1 MKKIP
6 VALQLFTLREEADKD
21 FKGTLR
27 KVAEMGF
34 DGVELAGHGGLDIL
48 EVKEALQSCGLQA
61 ISSHVPLADLR
72 NDLKKVLEEQLE
84 LGVKFIVCPY
94 LTEEERDYA
103 LLISDLNAIGK
114 RCHEAGL
121 TLCYHH
127 HDFEVLTEYN
137 GRPAL
142 SSILE
147 ETSVKAELD
156 VYWLTYAGENPPKWI
171 ERYHPPLVHLKDMTT
186 DGERFFAELGTG
198 GVDLEPVFSLEE
210 SANIQ
215 WWIVEQDASK
225 TSPIESVRKSMDYLK
240 QIGLA

>member
-1 MKKIP
+1 MRKIP
-6 VALQLFTLREEADKD
+6 VALQLYTLREEVKKD

-34 DGVELAGHGGLDIL
+34 DGVELAGHGGLGIV

-72 NDLKKVLEEQLE
+72 NDLEKVLEEQLE

-103 LLISDLNAIGK
+103 LLISDLNDIGE

-142 SSILE
+142 ASILE
-147 ETSVKAELD
+147 ETNVKAELD
-156 VYWLTYAGENPPKWI
+156 LYWLTYAGENPAKWI
-171 ERYHPPLVHLKDMTT
+171 ERHHPPLVHLKDMTT

-198 GVDLEPVFSLEE
+198 GVDLEPAFALWE

-240 QIGLA
+240 QMGLA

>member
-1 MKKIP
+1 MRKIP
-6 VALQLFTLREEADKD
+6 VALQLYTLREEVKKD

-72 NDLKKVLEEQLE
+72 NDLEKVLEDQLE

-103 LLISDLNAIGK
+103 LLISDLNAIGE

-142 SSILE
+142 ASILE
-147 ETSVKAELD
+147 ETNVQAELD
-156 VYWLTYAGENPPKWI
+156 LYWLTYAGEDPAKWT

-186 DGERFFAELGTG
+186 DEERFFAELGTG
-198 GVDLEPVFSLEE
+198 GVDLESAFALGK

-240 QIGLA
+240 QMGLA

>member
-1 MKKIP
+1 MRKIP
-6 VALQLFTLREEADKD
+6 VALQLYTLREEVKKD

-72 NDLKKVLEEQLE
+72 NDLEKVLEEQLE

-103 LLISDLNAIGK
+103 LLISDLNAIGE
-114 RCHEAGL
+114 RCHEVGL

-142 SSILE
+142 ASILE
-147 ETSVKAELD
+147 ETNVKAELD
-156 VYWLTYAGENPPKWI
+156 LYWLTYAGENPAKWI
-171 ERYHPPLVHLKDMTT
+171 ERHHPPLVHLKDMTT
-186 DGERFFAELGTG
+186 DEERFFAELGTG
-198 GVDLEPVFSLEE
+198 GVDLEPAFAQVE

-240 QIGLA
+240 QMGLA

>member
-1 MKKIP
+1 MRKIP
-6 VALQLFTLREEADKD
+6 VALQLYTLREEVEKD

-34 DGVELAGHGGLDIL
+34 DGVELAGHGGQGIL

-61 ISSHVPLADLR
+61 VSSHVPLADLR
-72 NDLKKVLEEQLE
+72 NDLEKTLEEQLE
-84 LGVKFIVCPY
+84 LGVTFIVCPY

-127 HDFEVLTEYN
+127 HDFEVRAEYK

-147 ETSVKAELD
+147 ETQVEPELD
-156 VYWLTYAGENPPKWI
+156 IYWLTYAGERPSEWI
-171 ERYHPPLVHLKDMTT
+171 ERYNPPLVHLKDMTT

-198 GVDLEPVFSLEE
+198 GVDLDSVFASGE
-210 SANIQ
+210 SADIQ

-225 TSPIESVRKSMDYLK
+225 TSPIESVRKSMDYLI
-240 QIGLA
+240 QIGLT

>member
-1 MKKIP
+1 LRKIP
-6 VALQLFTLREEADKD
+6 VALQLYTLREEVKKD
-21 FKGTLR
+21 FKGTLK
-27 KVAEMGF
+27 KVAAMGF
-34 DGVELAGHGGLDIL
+34 DGVELAGHGGLGIKD
-48 EVKEALQSCGLQA
+48 VKDALHSCGLQA
-61 ISSHVPLADLR
+61 VASHVPLADLR
-72 NDLKKVLEEQLE
+72 SNLERVVEEQLE

-103 LLISDLNAIGK
+103 LLTSDLNAIGK
-114 RCHEAGL
+114 RCHEACL

-156 VYWLTYAGENPPKWI
+156 LYWLTYAGENPAKWI

-198 GVDLEPVFSLEE
+198 GVDLDPVFALGE

>member
-1 MKKIP
+1 MRKIP
-6 VALQLFTLREEADKD
+6 VALQLYTLREEVKND

-34 DGVELAGHGGLDIL
+34 DGVELAGHGGLGIV

-72 NDLKKVLEEQLE
+72 NDLEKVLEEQLE

-103 LLISDLNAIGK
+103 LLISDLNDIGE

-142 SSILE
+142 ASILE
-147 ETSVKAELD
+147 ETNVKAELD
-156 VYWLTYAGENPPKWI
+156 LYWLTYAGENPAKWI
-171 ERYHPPLVHLKDMTT
+171 ERHHPPLVHLKDMTT

-198 GVDLEPVFSLEE
+198 GVDLEPAFALEE

-240 QIGLA
+240 QMGLA

>member
-1 MKKIP
+1 MRKIP
-6 VALQLFTLREEADKD
+6 VALQLYTLREEVKND

-34 DGVELAGHGGLDIL
+34 DGVELAGHGGLGIV

-72 NDLKKVLEEQLE
+72 NDLEKVLEEQLE

-103 LLISDLNAIGK
+103 LLISDLNDIGE

-142 SSILE
+142 ASILE
-147 ETSVKAELD
+147 ETNVKAELD
-156 VYWLTYAGENPPKWI
+156 LYWLTYAGENPAKWI
-171 ERYHPPLVHLKDMTT
+171 ERHHPPLVHLKDMTT
-186 DGERFFAELGTG
+186 DEERFFAELGTG
-198 GVDLEPVFSLEE
+198 GVDLEPAFALWE

-240 QIGLA
+240 QMGLA

>member
-1 MKKIP
+1 MRKIP
-6 VALQLFTLREEADKD
+6 VALQLYTLREEVKKD

-34 DGVELAGHGGLDIL
+34 DGVELAGHGGLDIV

-72 NDLKKVLEEQLE
+72 NDLEKVLEEQLE

-103 LLISDLNAIGK
+103 LLISDLNDIGE

-142 SSILE
+142 ASILE
-147 ETSVKAELD
+147 ETNVKAELD
-156 VYWLTYAGENPPKWI
+156 LYWLTYAGENPAKWI
-171 ERYHPPLVHLKDMTT
+171 ERHHPPLVHLKDMTT

-198 GVDLEPVFSLEE
+198 GVDLKPAFALSE

-240 QIGLA
+240 QMGLA